1 MADGPNT
8 NSGSKVA
15 SALNSIPFG
24 NIIGGPL
31 AACVRAQAEAAQT
44 TIDFIRG
51 FTMTNSKLDPE
62 GVEPITVT
70 FTFIMNGE
78 KTRMTVPLMTIVP
91 IPYMHIDYVNLNFTA
106 DITACDDGKMEA
118 KYATEGYTRTE
129 DDEQS
134 VSVESKMGINVRAST
149 SSMPSGMAKMLEFF
163 TNNLIVHDTLT
174 PQQVE
179 DMKREA
185 ERKRLELKNKKERMV
200 GALVNALAEYK
211 KQGSER
217 EEQRKNEELKKQ
229 EELIKQEEERK
240 KKEEQERLEKLRK
253 EEEARKKE
261 EERLEKM
268 RKEAELQ
275 KKQEQERLE
284 KLHKEEEEK
293 KKQEQ
298 ERLEKL
304 RREEEARK
312 KKEEEEQKKRDWD
325 KFIEQR
331 KKANLASRVSKVHVD
346 PQKPFALPPTNSGKP
361 HPCCTYD
368 YTHSIRWNINRQL
381 RLSRWSRK
389 TDWLRLHLLRALR
402 TAYSIYP
409 NSINSTEG
417 KRILKRDLEA
427 FKKRYNG
434 WYTYGDPYNNTI
446 TYGYRKNGAIDTAYT
461 EFVNYIIEN
470 ERKRN
475 PYNPT
480 GEFIRKPHPED

>member
-51 FTMTNSKLDPE
+51 FTMTNSELDPE

-163 TNNLIVHDTLT
+163 TNNLIVHDTFT

-179 DMKREA
+179 DIKREA

-211 KQGSER
+211 KQETER
-217 EEQRKNEELKKQ
+217 KEQRRNEEL
-229 EELIKQEEERK
+229 
-240 KKEEQERLEKLRK
+240 ERLEKQRK
-253 EEEARKKE
+253 DEEFRKKE

-268 RKEAELQ
+268 RIEAELQ

-284 KLHKEEEEK
+284 KLQKEEEEK

-298 ERLEKL
+298 EKIEIQLIEK
-304 RREEEARK
+304 
-312 KKEEEEQKKRDWD
+312 EEQKKRA
-325 KFIEQR
+325 EQER
-331 KKANLASRVSKVHVD
+331 EWYKKIDPKKRVRFANRMSRMHINPYS
-346 PQKPFALPPTNSGKP
+346 PFALPSTKRGNP
-361 HPCCTYD
+361 HPECIFDSTQ
-368 YTHSIRWNINRQL
+368 SISWNIARQEQLL
-381 RLSRWSRK
+381 RYATK
-389 TDWLRLHLLRALR
+389 KDWMRMHLLLALR
-402 TAYSIYP
+402 TAKKIYP
-409 NSINSTEG
+409 YDIKSRQAKSILEYE
-417 KRILKRDLEA
+417 LKN
-427 FKKRYNG
+427 FQPRYAG
-434 WYTYGDPYNNTI
+434 WYGHGEPFNNNLPN
-446 TYGYRKNGAIDTAYT
+446 GYRKYGAIDTVFT
-461 EFVNYIIEN
+461 EFVGYVLEN

-475 PYNPT
+475 
-480 GEFIRKPHPED
+480 K

>member
-51 FTMTNSKLDPE
+51 FTMTNSELDPE

-91 IPYMHIDYVNLNFTA
+91 IPYMHIDYIDLNFTA
-106 DITACDDGKMEA
+106 DITACDDGKIEA

-179 DMKREA
+179 DMKRET
-185 ERKRLELKNKKERMV
+185 ERKRLEHIKKKERMV

-211 KQGSER
+211 KQESER
-217 EEQRKNEELKKQ
+217 EEQRRNEELKKQ
-229 EELIKQEEERK
+229 EELRKQEEERK
-240 KKEEQERLEKLRK
+240 KKE
-253 EEEARKKE
+253 
-261 EERLEKM
+261 
-268 RKEAELQ
+268 
-275 KKQEQERLE
+275 
-284 KLHKEEEEK
+284 
-293 KKQEQ
+293 EQ

-331 KKANLASRVSKVHVD
+331 KKTNLASRISKVHVD
-346 PQKPFALPPTNSGKP
+346 PQKPFALPPTNSGKA
-361 HPCCTYD
+361 HPCCTFD
-368 YTHSIRWNINRQL
+368 PTQSIKWNIDRQEKL
-381 RLSRWSRK
+381 RK
-389 TDWLRLHLLRALR
+389 ACKKKDWLRNHLIRALY
-402 TAYSIYP
+402 TAYYIYP
-409 NSINSTEG
+409 YDINSKEG
-417 KRILKRDLEA
+417 KRILKRELEA
-427 FKKRYNG
+427 FEKRPNG
-434 WYTYGDPYNNTI
+434 WYTYGEPYNNTI
-446 TYGYRKNGAIDTAYT
+446 TNGYRRNGAIDTAYT
-461 EFVNYIIEN
+461 EFVSYILEN
-470 ERKRN
+470 ERKL
-475 PYNPT
+475 
-480 GEFIRKPHPED
+480 RK

>member
-51 FTMTNSKLDPE
+51 FTMTNSELDPE

-211 KQGSER
+211 KQKSER

-229 EELIKQEEERK
+229 EELRKQEEERK

-253 EEEARKKE
+253 
-261 EERLEKM
+261 
-268 RKEAELQ
+268 
-275 KKQEQERLE
+275 
-284 KLHKEEEEK
+284 
-293 KKQEQ
+293 
-298 ERLEKL
+298 
-304 RREEEARK
+304 EEEARK

-331 KKANLASRVSKVHVD
+331 KKANLASRISKVHVD
-346 PQKPFALPPTNSGKP
+346 PQKPFALPPTNSGKA
-361 HPCCTYD
+361 HPCCTFD
-368 YTHSIRWNINRQL
+368 PTQSIKWNIDRQEKL
-381 RLSRWSRK
+381 RK
-389 TDWLRLHLLRALR
+389 ACKKKDWLRNHLIRALY
-402 TAYSIYP
+402 TAYYIYP
-409 NSINSTEG
+409 YDINSKEG
-417 KRILKRDLEA
+417 KRILKRELEA
-427 FKKRYNG
+427 FEKRPNG
-434 WYTYGDPYNNTI
+434 WYTYGEPYNNTI
-446 TYGYRKNGAIDTAYT
+446 TNGYRRNGAIDTAYT
-461 EFVNYIIEN
+461 EFVSYVLEN

-475 PYNPT
+475 
-480 GEFIRKPHPED
+480 K

>member
-51 FTMTNSKLDPE
+51 FTMTNSELDPE

-91 IPYMHIDYVNLNFTA
+91 IPYMHIDYIDLNFTA
-106 DITACDDGKMEA
+106 DITACDDGKIEA

-179 DMKREA
+179 DMKRET
-185 ERKRLELKNKKERMV
+185 ERKRLEHIKKKERMV

-211 KQGSER
+211 KQESER
-217 EEQRKNEELKKQ
+217 EEQKRNEELKKQ
-229 EELIKQEEERK
+229 EELRKQEEERK
-240 KKEEQERLEKLRK
+240 KKE
-253 EEEARKKE
+253 
-261 EERLEKM
+261 
-268 RKEAELQ
+268 
-275 KKQEQERLE
+275 
-284 KLHKEEEEK
+284 
-293 KKQEQ
+293 EQ

-331 KKANLASRVSKVHVD
+331 KKANLASRISKVHVD
-346 PQKPFALPPTNSGKP
+346 PQKPFALPPTNSGKA
-361 HPCCTYD
+361 HPCCTFD
-368 YTHSIRWNINRQL
+368 PTQSIKWNIDRQEKL
-381 RLSRWSRK
+381 RK
-389 TDWLRLHLLRALR
+389 ACKKKDWLRNHLIRALY
-402 TAYSIYP
+402 TAYYIYP
-409 NSINSTEG
+409 YDINSKEG
-417 KRILKRDLEA
+417 KRILKRELEA
-427 FKKRYNG
+427 FEKRPNG
-434 WYTYGDPYNNTI
+434 WYTYGEPYNNTI
-446 TYGYRKNGAIDTAYT
+446 TNGYRRNGAIDTAYT
-461 EFVNYIIEN
+461 EFVSYILEN

-475 PYNPT
+475 
-480 GEFIRKPHPED
+480 K

>member
-51 FTMTNSKLDPE
+51 FTMTNSELDPE

-91 IPYMHIDYVNLNFTA
+91 IPYMHIDYIDLNFTA
-106 DITACDDGKMEA
+106 DITACDDGKIEA

-179 DMKREA
+179 DMKRET
-185 ERKRLELKNKKERMV
+185 ERKRLERIKKKERMV

-211 KQGSER
+211 KQESER
-217 EEQRKNEELKKQ
+217 EEQRRNEELKKQ
-229 EELIKQEEERK
+229 EELRKQEVERK

-253 EEEARKKE
+253 
-261 EERLEKM
+261 
-268 RKEAELQ
+268 
-275 KKQEQERLE
+275 
-284 KLHKEEEEK
+284 
-293 KKQEQ
+293 
-298 ERLEKL
+298 
-304 RREEEARK
+304 EEEARK

-331 KKANLASRVSKVHVD
+331 KKANLASRISKVHVD
-346 PQKPFALPPTNSGKP
+346 PQKPFALPPTNSGKA
-361 HPCCTYD
+361 HPCCTFD
-368 YTHSIRWNINRQL
+368 PTQSIKWNIDRQEKL
-381 RLSRWSRK
+381 RKASK
-389 TDWLRLHLLRALR
+389 KKDWLRNHLIRALY
-402 TAYSIYP
+402 TAYYIYP
-409 NSINSTEG
+409 YDINSKEG
-417 KRILKRDLEA
+417 KRILKRELEA
-427 FKKRYNG
+427 FEKRPNG
-434 WYTYGDPYNNTI
+434 WYTYGEPYNNTI
-446 TYGYRKNGAIDTAYT
+446 TNGYRRNGAIDTAYT
-461 EFVNYIIEN
+461 EFVSYILEN

-475 PYNPT
+475 
-480 GEFIRKPHPED
+480 K

>member
-8 NSGSKVA
+8 NSGGKVA

-51 FTMTNSKLDPE
+51 FTMTNSELDPE

-185 ERKRLELKNKKERMV
+185 ERKHLELKNKKERMV

-211 KQGSER
+211 KQESER
-217 EEQRKNEELKKQ
+217 EEQRRNEELKKQ
-229 EELIKQEEERK
+229 EELRKQEEERK
-240 KKEEQERLEKLRK
+240 KKEEQERLEK
-253 EEEARKKE
+253 
-261 EERLEKM
+261 
-268 RKEAELQ
+268 Q
-275 KKQEQERLE
+275 C
-284 KLHKEEEEK
+284 
-293 KKQEQ
+293 
-298 ERLEKL
+298 
-304 RREEEARK
+304 REEEARK

-331 KKANLASRVSKVHVD
+331 KKANLASRISKVHVD
-346 PQKPFALPPTNSGKP
+346 PQKPFALPPTNSGKA
-361 HPCCTYD
+361 HPCCTFD
-368 YTHSIRWNINRQL
+368 PTQSIKWNIDRQEKL
-381 RLSRWSRK
+381 RK
-389 TDWLRLHLLRALR
+389 ACKKKDWLRNHLIRALY
-402 TAYSIYP
+402 TAYYIYP
-409 NSINSTEG
+409 YDINSKEG
-417 KRILKRDLEA
+417 KRILKRELEA
-427 FKKRYNG
+427 FEKRPNG
-434 WYTYGDPYNNTI
+434 WYTYGEPYNNTI
-446 TYGYRKNGAIDTAYT
+446 TNGYRRNGAIDTAYT
-461 EFVNYIIEN
+461 EFVSYVLEN
-470 ERKRN
+470 ERKRD
-475 PYNPT
+475 
-480 GEFIRKPHPED
+480 K

>member
-51 FTMTNSKLDPE
+51 FTMTNSELDPE

-91 IPYMHIDYVNLNFTA
+91 IPYMHIDYIDLNFTA
-106 DITACDDGKMEA
+106 DITACDDGKIEA

-179 DMKREA
+179 DMKRET
-185 ERKRLELKNKKERMV
+185 ERKRLEHIKKKERMV

-211 KQGSER
+211 KQESER
-217 EEQRKNEELKKQ
+217 EEQRRNEELKKQ
-229 EELIKQEEERK
+229 EELRKQEEERK
-240 KKEEQERLEKLRK
+240 KKEEQERLDKLRK
-253 EEEARKKE
+253 
-261 EERLEKM
+261 
-268 RKEAELQ
+268 
-275 KKQEQERLE
+275 
-284 KLHKEEEEK
+284 
-293 KKQEQ
+293 
-298 ERLEKL
+298 
-304 RREEEARK
+304 EEEARK

-331 KKANLASRVSKVHVD
+331 KKANLASRISKVHVD
-346 PQKPFALPPTNSGKP
+346 PQKPFALPPTNSGKA
-361 HPCCTYD
+361 HPCCTFD
-368 YTHSIRWNINRQL
+368 PTQSIKWNIDRQEKL
-381 RLSRWSRK
+381 RK
-389 TDWLRLHLLRALR
+389 ACKKKDWLRNHLIRALY
-402 TAYSIYP
+402 TAYYIYP
-409 NSINSTEG
+409 YDINSKEG
-417 KRILKRDLEA
+417 KRILKRELEA
-427 FKKRYNG
+427 FEKRPNG
-434 WYTYGDPYNNTI
+434 WYTYGEPYNNTI
-446 TYGYRKNGAIDTAYT
+446 TNGYRRNGAIDTAYT
-461 EFVNYIIEN
+461 EFVSYILEN

-475 PYNPT
+475 
-480 GEFIRKPHPED
+480 K

>member
-31 AACVRAQAEAAQT
+31 AACVRAQAEAAHT

-51 FTMTNSKLDPE
+51 FTMTNSELDPE
-62 GVEPITVT
+62 GIEPITVT

-91 IPYMHIDYVNLNFTA
+91 IPYMHIDYIDLNFTA

-179 DMKREA
+179 DLKREA

-200 GALVNALAEYK
+200 GALVHALAEYK
-211 KQGSER
+211 KQESER

-229 EELIKQEEERK
+229 EELRKQEEERK

-268 RKEAELQ
+268 REEAELQ
-275 KKQEQERLE
+275 KKQEQEKLE
-284 KLHKEEEEK
+284 KLH
-293 KKQEQ
+293 
-298 ERLEKL
+298 
-304 RREEEARK
+304 REEEARK

-331 KKANLASRVSKVHVD
+331 KKANLASRISKVHVD
-346 PQKPFALPPTNSGKP
+346 PQKPFALPPTNSGKA
-361 HPCCTYD
+361 HPCCTFD
-368 YTHSIRWNINRQL
+368 PTQSIKWNIDRQEKL
-381 RLSRWSRK
+381 RK
-389 TDWLRLHLLRALR
+389 ACKKKDWLRNHLIRALY
-402 TAYSIYP
+402 TAYYIYP
-409 NSINSTEG
+409 YDINSKEG
-417 KRILKRDLEA
+417 KRILKRELEA
-427 FKKRYNG
+427 FEKRPNG
-434 WYTYGDPYNNTI
+434 WYTYGEPYNNTI
-446 TYGYRKNGAIDTAYT
+446 TNGYRRNGAIDTAYT
-461 EFVNYIIEN
+461 EFVSYVLEN

-475 PYNPT
+475 
-480 GEFIRKPHPED
+480 K

>member
-51 FTMTNSKLDPE
+51 FTMTNSELDPE

-91 IPYMHIDYVNLNFTA
+91 IPYMHIDYIDLNFTA
-106 DITACDDGKMEA
+106 DITACDDGKIEA

-179 DMKREA
+179 DMKRET
-185 ERKRLELKNKKERMV
+185 ERKRLEHIKKKERMV

-211 KQGSER
+211 KQESER

-229 EELIKQEEERK
+229 EELRKQEEERK

-253 EEEARKKE
+253 
-261 EERLEKM
+261 
-268 RKEAELQ
+268 
-275 KKQEQERLE
+275 
-284 KLHKEEEEK
+284 
-293 KKQEQ
+293 
-298 ERLEKL
+298 
-304 RREEEARK
+304 EEEARK

-331 KKANLASRVSKVHVD
+331 KKANLASRISKVHVD
-346 PQKPFALPPTNSGKP
+346 PQKPFALPPTNSGKA
-361 HPCCTYD
+361 HPCCTFD
-368 YTHSIRWNINRQL
+368 PTQSIKWNIDRQEKL
-381 RLSRWSRK
+381 RKASK
-389 TDWLRLHLLRALR
+389 KKDWLRNHLIRALY
-402 TAYSIYP
+402 TAYYIYP
-409 NSINSTEG
+409 YDINSKEG
-417 KRILKRDLEA
+417 KRILKRELEA
-427 FKKRYNG
+427 FEKRPNG
-434 WYTYGDPYNNTI
+434 WYTYGEPYNNTI
-446 TYGYRKNGAIDTAYT
+446 TNGYRRNGAIDTAYT
-461 EFVNYIIEN
+461 EFVSYILEN

-475 PYNPT
+475 
-480 GEFIRKPHPED
+480 K

>member
-51 FTMTNSKLDPE
+51 FTMTNSELDPE

-91 IPYMHIDYVNLNFTA
+91 IPYMHIDYIDLNFTA
-106 DITACDDGKMEA
+106 DITACDDGKIEA

-179 DMKREA
+179 DMKRET
-185 ERKRLELKNKKERMV
+185 ERKRLEHIKKKERMV

-211 KQGSER
+211 KQESER
-217 EEQRKNEELKKQ
+217 EEQRRNEELKKQ
-229 EELIKQEEERK
+229 EELRKQEEERK
-240 KKEEQERLEKLRK
+240 KKE
-253 EEEARKKE
+253 
-261 EERLEKM
+261 
-268 RKEAELQ
+268 
-275 KKQEQERLE
+275 
-284 KLHKEEEEK
+284 
-293 KKQEQ
+293 EQ

-331 KKANLASRVSKVHVD
+331 KKTNLASRISKVHVD
-346 PQKPFALPPTNSGKP
+346 PQKPFALPPTNSGKA
-361 HPCCTYD
+361 HPCCTFD
-368 YTHSIRWNINRQL
+368 PTQSIKWNIDRQEKL
-381 RLSRWSRK
+381 RK
-389 TDWLRLHLLRALR
+389 ACKKKDWLRNHLIRALY
-402 TAYSIYP
+402 TAYYIYP
-409 NSINSTEG
+409 YDINSKEG
-417 KRILKRDLEA
+417 KRILKRELEA
-427 FKKRYNG
+427 FEKRPNG
-434 WYTYGDPYNNTI
+434 WYTYGEPYNNTI
-446 TYGYRKNGAIDTAYT
+446 TNGYRRNGAIDTAYT
-461 EFVNYIIEN
+461 EFVSYILEN
-470 ERKRN
+470 ERKRD
-475 PYNPT
+475 
-480 GEFIRKPHPED
+480 K

>member
-51 FTMTNSKLDPE
+51 FTMTNSELDPE

-78 KTRMTVPLMTIVP
+78 KARMTVPLMTIVP

-134 VSVESKMGINVRAST
+134 VSVESKMGINVRASA

-163 TNNLIVHDTLT
+163 TNNLIVHDTFT

-179 DMKREA
+179 DIKREA

-211 KQGSER
+211 KQESER
-217 EEQRKNEELKKQ
+217 EEQIRNEEQKKQ
-229 EELIKQEEERK
+229 EELRKQEEE
-240 KKEEQERLEKLRK
+240 
-253 EEEARKKE
+253 
-261 EERLEKM
+261 
-268 RKEAELQ
+268 
-275 KKQEQERLE
+275 
-284 KLHKEEEEK
+284 
-293 KKQEQ
+293 
-298 ERLEKL
+298 
-304 RREEEARK
+304 RK

-331 KKANLASRVSKVHVD
+331 KKANLASRISSVHVD

-381 RLSRWSRK
+381 KLSRWSRK
-389 TDWLRLHLLRALR
+389 KDWLRLHLLRALR

-409 NSINSTEG
+409 NSINSTAG

-446 TYGYRKNGAIDTAYT
+446 TYGYRKNGAIDTTYT

>member
-51 FTMTNSKLDPE
+51 FTMTNSELDPE

-91 IPYMHIDYVNLNFTA
+91 IPYMHIDYIDLNFTA
-106 DITACDDGKMEA
+106 DITACDDGKIEA

-179 DMKREA
+179 DMKRET
-185 ERKRLELKNKKERMV
+185 ERKRLEHIKKKECMV

-211 KQGSER
+211 KQESER
-217 EEQRKNEELKKQ
+217 EEQRRNEELKKQ
-229 EELIKQEEERK
+229 EELRKQEEERK

-253 EEEARKKE
+253 
-261 EERLEKM
+261 
-268 RKEAELQ
+268 
-275 KKQEQERLE
+275 
-284 KLHKEEEEK
+284 
-293 KKQEQ
+293 
-298 ERLEKL
+298 
-304 RREEEARK
+304 EEEARK

-331 KKANLASRVSKVHVD
+331 KKANLASRISKVHVD
-346 PQKPFALPPTNSGKP
+346 PQKPFALPPTNSGKA
-361 HPCCTYD
+361 HPCCTFD
-368 YTHSIRWNINRQL
+368 PTQSIKWNIDRQERL
-381 RLSRWSRK
+381 RK
-389 TDWLRLHLLRALR
+389 ACKKKDWLRNHLIRALY
-402 TAYSIYP
+402 TAYYIYP
-409 NSINSTEG
+409 YDINSKEG
-417 KRILKRDLEA
+417 KRILKRELEA
-427 FKKRYNG
+427 FEKRPNG
-434 WYTYGDPYNNTI
+434 WYTYGEPYNNTI
-446 TYGYRKNGAIDTAYT
+446 TNGYRRNGAIDTAYT
-461 EFVNYIIEN
+461 EFVSYILEN

-475 PYNPT
+475 
-480 GEFIRKPHPED
+480 K

>member
-51 FTMTNSKLDPE
+51 FTMTNSELDPE

-185 ERKRLELKNKKERMV
+185 ERKRLEHIKNKERMV

-211 KQGSER
+211 KQESER
-217 EEQRKNEELKKQ
+217 EEQRRNEELKKQ
-229 EELIKQEEERK
+229 EELRKQEEERK
-240 KKEEQERLEKLRK
+240 KKE
-253 EEEARKKE
+253 
-261 EERLEKM
+261 
-268 RKEAELQ
+268 
-275 KKQEQERLE
+275 
-284 KLHKEEEEK
+284 
-293 KKQEQ
+293 EQ

-312 KKEEEEQKKRDWD
+312 KKEEEHQKMRDWD

-331 KKANLASRVSKVHVD
+331 KMANLASRISKVHVD

-361 HPCCTYD
+361 HPCCTFD
-368 YTHSIRWNINRQL
+368 PTQSIKWNIDRQERL
-381 RLSRWSRK
+381 RK
-389 TDWLRLHLLRALR
+389 ACKKKDWLRNHLIRALY
-402 TAYSIYP
+402 TAYYIYP
-409 NSINSTEG
+409 YDINSKEG
-417 KRILKRDLEA
+417 KRILKRELEA
-427 FKKRYNG
+427 FEKRPNG
-434 WYTYGDPYNNTI
+434 WYTYGEPYNNTI
-446 TYGYRKNGAIDTAYT
+446 TNGYRRNGAIDTAYT
-461 EFVNYIIEN
+461 EFVSYILEN

-475 PYNPT
+475 
-480 GEFIRKPHPED
+480 K

>member
-51 FTMTNSKLDPE
+51 FTMTNSELDPE

-211 KQGSER
+211 KQESER

-229 EELIKQEEERK
+229 EELRKQEEERK
-240 KKEEQERLEKLRK
+240 KKE
-253 EEEARKKE
+253 
-261 EERLEKM
+261 
-268 RKEAELQ
+268 
-275 KKQEQERLE
+275 
-284 KLHKEEEEK
+284 
-293 KKQEQ
+293 EQ

-331 KKANLASRVSKVHVD
+331 KKANLASRISKVHVD
-346 PQKPFALPPTNSGKP
+346 PQKPFALPPTNSGKA

>member
-31 AACVRAQAEAAQT
+31 AACVRAQAEAAHT

-51 FTMTNSKLDPE
+51 FTMTNSELDPE
-62 GVEPITVT
+62 GIEPITVT

-91 IPYMHIDYVNLNFTA
+91 IPYMHIDYIDLNFTA

-129 DDEQS
+129 NDEQS
-134 VSVESKMGINVRAST
+134 VSVESKMGINVRASA

-163 TNNLIVHDTLT
+163 TNNLIVHDTFT

-179 DMKREA
+179 DIKREA

-211 KQGSER
+211 KQETER
-217 EEQRKNEELKKQ
+217 KEQRRNEEL
-229 EELIKQEEERK
+229 
-240 KKEEQERLEKLRK
+240 ERLEKQRK
-253 EEEARKKE
+253 DEEFRKKE

-268 RKEAELQ
+268 RIEAELQ

-284 KLHKEEEEK
+284 KLQKEEEEK

-298 ERLEKL
+298 EKIEIQLIEK
-304 RREEEARK
+304 
-312 KKEEEEQKKRDWD
+312 EEQKKRA
-325 KFIEQR
+325 EQER
-331 KKANLASRVSKVHVD
+331 EWYKKIDPKKRVRFANRMSRMHIN
-346 PQKPFALPPTNSGKP
+346 PYRPFALPSTKRGNP
-361 HPCCTYD
+361 HPECTFD
-368 YTHSIRWNINRQL
+368 STQSISWNIARQEQLL
-381 RLSRWSRK
+381 RYATK
-389 TDWLRLHLLRALR
+389 KDWMRMHLLLALR
-402 TAYSIYP
+402 TAKKIYP
-409 NSINSTEG
+409 YNIKSRQAKSILEYE
-417 KRILKRDLEA
+417 LKN
-427 FKKRYNG
+427 FQPRYAG
-434 WYTYGDPYNNTI
+434 WYGHGEPFNNNLPN
-446 TYGYRKNGAIDTAYT
+446 GYRKYGAIDTVFT
-461 EFVNYIIEN
+461 EFVGYVLEN

-475 PYNPT
+475 
-480 GEFIRKPHPED
+480 K

>member
-51 FTMTNSKLDPE
+51 FTMTNSELDPE

-91 IPYMHIDYVNLNFTA
+91 IPYMHIDYIDLNFTA
-106 DITACDDGKMEA
+106 DITACDDGKIEA
-118 KYATEGYTRTE
+118 KFATEGYTRTE

-179 DMKREA
+179 DMKRET
-185 ERKRLELKNKKERMV
+185 ERKRLEHIKKKERMV

-211 KQGSER
+211 KQESER
-217 EEQRKNEELKKQ
+217 EEQRRNEELKKQ
-229 EELIKQEEERK
+229 EELRKQEEERK

-253 EEEARKKE
+253 
-261 EERLEKM
+261 
-268 RKEAELQ
+268 
-275 KKQEQERLE
+275 
-284 KLHKEEEEK
+284 
-293 KKQEQ
+293 
-298 ERLEKL
+298 
-304 RREEEARK
+304 EEEARK

-331 KKANLASRVSKVHVD
+331 KKANLASRISKVHVD
-346 PQKPFALPPTNSGKP
+346 PQKPFALPPTNSGKA
-361 HPCCTYD
+361 HPCCTFD
-368 YTHSIRWNINRQL
+368 PTQSIKWNIDRQERL
-381 RLSRWSRK
+381 RK
-389 TDWLRLHLLRALR
+389 ACKKKDWLRNHLIRALY
-402 TAYSIYP
+402 TAYYIYP
-409 NSINSTEG
+409 YDINSKEG
-417 KRILKRDLEA
+417 KRILKRELEA
-427 FKKRYNG
+427 FEKRPNG
-434 WYTYGDPYNNTI
+434 WYTYGEPYNNTI
-446 TYGYRKNGAIDTAYT
+446 TNGYRRNGAIDTAYT
-461 EFVNYIIEN
+461 EFVSYILEN

-475 PYNPT
+475 
-480 GEFIRKPHPED
+480 K

>member
-51 FTMTNSKLDPE
+51 FTMTNSELDPE

-91 IPYMHIDYVNLNFTA
+91 IPYMHIDYIDLNFTA
-106 DITACDDGKMEA
+106 DITACDDGKIEA

-179 DMKREA
+179 DMKRET
-185 ERKRLELKNKKERMV
+185 ERKRLEHIKKKERMV

-211 KQGSER
+211 KQESER
-217 EEQRKNEELKKQ
+217 EEQKRNEELKKQ
-229 EELIKQEEERK
+229 EELRKQEEERK
-240 KKEEQERLEKLRK
+240 KKEEQERLEKQRK
-253 EEEARKKE
+253 
-261 EERLEKM
+261 
-268 RKEAELQ
+268 
-275 KKQEQERLE
+275 
-284 KLHKEEEEK
+284 
-293 KKQEQ
+293 
-298 ERLEKL
+298 
-304 RREEEARK
+304 EEEARK

-331 KKANLASRVSKVHVD
+331 KKANLASRISKVHVD
-346 PQKPFALPPTNSGKP
+346 PQKPFALPPTNSGKA
-361 HPCCTYD
+361 HPCCTFD
-368 YTHSIRWNINRQL
+368 PTQSIKWNIDRQEKL
-381 RLSRWSRK
+381 RK
-389 TDWLRLHLLRALR
+389 ACKKKDWLRNHLIRALY
-402 TAYSIYP
+402 TAYYIYP
-409 NSINSTEG
+409 YDINSKEG
-417 KRILKRDLEA
+417 KRILKRELEA
-427 FKKRYNG
+427 FEKRPNG
-434 WYTYGDPYNNTI
+434 WYTYGEPYNNTI
-446 TYGYRKNGAIDTAYT
+446 TNGYRRNGAIDTAYT
-461 EFVNYIIEN
+461 EFVSYILEN
-470 ERKRN
+470 ERKL
-475 PYNPT
+475 
-480 GEFIRKPHPED
+480 RK

>member
-51 FTMTNSKLDPE
+51 FTMTNSELDPE

-134 VSVESKMGINVRAST
+134 VSVESKMGINVRASA

-163 TNNLIVHDTLT
+163 TNNLIVHDTFT

-179 DMKREA
+179 DIKREA

-211 KQGSER
+211 KQETER
-217 EEQRKNEELKKQ
+217 EEQRRNEEL
-229 EELIKQEEERK
+229 
-240 KKEEQERLEKLRK
+240 ERLEKQRK
-253 EEEARKKE
+253 DEEFRKKE

-268 RKEAELQ
+268 RIEAELQ

-298 ERLEKL
+298 ERLEIQLIEK
-304 RREEEARK
+304 
-312 KKEEEEQKKRDWD
+312 EEQKKRA
-325 KFIEQR
+325 EQER
-331 KKANLASRVSKVHVD
+331 EWYKKIDPKKRVRFANRMSRMHIN
-346 PQKPFALPPTNSGKP
+346 PYRPFALPSTKRGNP
-361 HPCCTYD
+361 HPECTFD
-368 YTHSIRWNINRQL
+368 STQSISWNIVRQEQLL
-381 RLSRWSRK
+381 RYATK
-389 TDWLRLHLLRALR
+389 KDWMRMHLLLALR
-402 TAYSIYP
+402 TAKKIYP
-409 NSINSTEG
+409 YDIKSRQAKSILEYE
-417 KRILKRDLEA
+417 LKN
-427 FKKRYNG
+427 FQPRYAG
-434 WYTYGDPYNNTI
+434 WYGHGEPFNNNLPN
-446 TYGYRKNGAIDTAYT
+446 GYRKYGAIDTVFT
-461 EFVNYIIEN
+461 EFVGYVLEN

-475 PYNPT
+475 
-480 GEFIRKPHPED
+480 K

>member
-51 FTMTNSKLDPE
+51 FTMTNSGLDPE

-211 KQGSER
+211 KQESER
-217 EEQRKNEELKKQ
+217 EEQIKNEELKKQ
-229 EELIKQEEERK
+229 EELRKQEEKRK
-240 KKEEQERLEKLRK
+240 KKEELERLEKQRK
-253 EEEARKKE
+253 
-261 EERLEKM
+261 
-268 RKEAELQ
+268 
-275 KKQEQERLE
+275 
-284 KLHKEEEEK
+284 
-293 KKQEQ
+293 
-298 ERLEKL
+298 
-304 RREEEARK
+304 EEEARK

-331 KKANLASRVSKVHVD
+331 KKANLASRISKVHVD
-346 PQKPFALPPTNSGKP
+346 PQKPFALPPTNSGKA
-361 HPCCTYD
+361 HPCCTFD
-368 YTHSIRWNINRQL
+368 PTQSIKWNIDRQEKL
-381 RLSRWSRK
+381 RK
-389 TDWLRLHLLRALR
+389 ACKKKDWLRNHLIRALY
-402 TAYSIYP
+402 TAYYIYP
-409 NSINSTEG
+409 YDINSKEG
-417 KRILKRDLEA
+417 KRILKRELEA
-427 FKKRYNG
+427 FEKRPNG
-434 WYTYGDPYNNTI
+434 WYTYGEPYNNTI
-446 TYGYRKNGAIDTAYT
+446 TNGYRRNGAIDTAYT
-461 EFVNYIIEN
+461 EFVSYVLEN

-475 PYNPT
+475 
-480 GEFIRKPHPED
+480 K

>member
-51 FTMTNSKLDPE
+51 FTMTNSELDPE

-78 KTRMTVPLMTIVP
+78 KIRMTVPLMTIVP
-91 IPYMHIDYVNLNFTA
+91 IPYMHIDYIDLNFTA
-106 DITACDDGKMEA
+106 DITACDDGKIEA

-179 DMKREA
+179 DMKRET
-185 ERKRLELKNKKERMV
+185 ERKRLEHIKKKERMV

-211 KQGSER
+211 KQESER
-217 EEQRKNEELKKQ
+217 EEQRRNEELKKQ
-229 EELIKQEEERK
+229 EELRKQEEERK
-240 KKEEQERLEKLRK
+240 KKE
-253 EEEARKKE
+253 
-261 EERLEKM
+261 
-268 RKEAELQ
+268 
-275 KKQEQERLE
+275 
-284 KLHKEEEEK
+284 
-293 KKQEQ
+293 EQ

-331 KKANLASRVSKVHVD
+331 KKANLASRISKVHVD
-346 PQKPFALPPTNSGKP
+346 PQKPFALPPTNSGKA
-361 HPCCTYD
+361 HPCCTFD
-368 YTHSIRWNINRQL
+368 PTQSIKWNIDRQERL
-381 RLSRWSRK
+381 RK
-389 TDWLRLHLLRALR
+389 ACKKKDWLRNHLIRALY
-402 TAYSIYP
+402 TAYYIYP
-409 NSINSTEG
+409 YDINSKEG
-417 KRILKRDLEA
+417 KRILKRELEA
-427 FKKRYNG
+427 FEKRPNG
-434 WYTYGDPYNNTI
+434 WYTYGEPYNNTI
-446 TYGYRKNGAIDTAYT
+446 TNGYRRNGAIDTAYT
-461 EFVNYIIEN
+461 EFVSYILEN
-470 ERKRN
+470 ERKRD
-475 PYNPT
+475 
-480 GEFIRKPHPED
+480 K

>member
-51 FTMTNSKLDPE
+51 FTMTNSELDPE

-91 IPYMHIDYVNLNFTA
+91 IPYMHIDYIDLNFTA

-200 GALVNALAEYK
+200 GALVHALAEYK
-211 KQGSER
+211 KQESER
-217 EEQRKNEELKKQ
+217 EEQRKNEEQKKQ
-229 EELIKQEEERK
+229 EELRKQEEERK
-240 KKEEQERLEKLRK
+240 KKEEQERLEK
-253 EEEARKKE
+253 
-261 EERLEKM
+261 
-268 RKEAELQ
+268 Q
-275 KKQEQERLE
+275 
-284 KLHKEEEEK
+284 
-293 KKQEQ
+293 
-298 ERLEKL
+298 

-331 KKANLASRVSKVHVD
+331 KKANLASRISKVHVD
-346 PQKPFALPPTNSGKP
+346 PQKPFALPPTNSGKA
-361 HPCCTYD
+361 HPCCTFD
-368 YTHSIRWNINRQL
+368 PTQSIKWNIDRQEKL
-381 RLSRWSRK
+381 RK
-389 TDWLRLHLLRALR
+389 ACNKKDWLRNHLIRALY
-402 TAYSIYP
+402 TAYYIYP
-409 NSINSTEG
+409 YDINSKEG
-417 KRILKRDLEA
+417 KRILKRELEA
-427 FKKRYNG
+427 FEKRPNG
-434 WYTYGDPYNNTI
+434 WYTYGEPYNNTI
-446 TYGYRKNGAIDTAYT
+446 TNGYRRNGAIDTAYT
-461 EFVNYIIEN
+461 EFVSYVLEN
-470 ERKRN
+470 ERKRD
-475 PYNPT
+475 
-480 GEFIRKPHPED
+480 K

>member
-51 FTMTNSKLDPE
+51 FTMTNSELDPE

-91 IPYMHIDYVNLNFTA
+91 IPYMHIDYIDLNFTA
-106 DITACDDGKMEA
+106 DITACDDGKIEA

-179 DMKREA
+179 DMKRET
-185 ERKRLELKNKKERMV
+185 ERKRLEHIKKKERMV
-200 GALVNALAEYK
+200 GALVNALAKYK
-211 KQGSER
+211 KQESER
-217 EEQRKNEELKKQ
+217 EEQRRNEELKKQ
-229 EELIKQEEERK
+229 EELRKQEEERK

-253 EEEARKKE
+253 
-261 EERLEKM
+261 
-268 RKEAELQ
+268 
-275 KKQEQERLE
+275 
-284 KLHKEEEEK
+284 
-293 KKQEQ
+293 
-298 ERLEKL
+298 
-304 RREEEARK
+304 EEEARK

-331 KKANLASRVSKVHVD
+331 KKANLASRISKVHVD
-346 PQKPFALPPTNSGKP
+346 PQKPFALPPTNSGKA
-361 HPCCTYD
+361 HPCCTFD
-368 YTHSIRWNINRQL
+368 PTQSIKWNIDRQERL
-381 RLSRWSRK
+381 RK
-389 TDWLRLHLLRALR
+389 ACKKKDWLRNHLIRALY
-402 TAYSIYP
+402 TAYYIYP
-409 NSINSTEG
+409 YDINSKEG
-417 KRILKRDLEA
+417 KRILKRELEA
-427 FKKRYNG
+427 FEKRPNG
-434 WYTYGDPYNNTI
+434 WYTYGEPYNNTI
-446 TYGYRKNGAIDTAYT
+446 TNGYRRNGAIDTAYT
-461 EFVNYIIEN
+461 EFVSYILEN
-470 ERKRN
+470 ERKL
-475 PYNPT
+475 
-480 GEFIRKPHPED
+480 RK

>member
-51 FTMTNSKLDPE
+51 FTMTNSELDPE

-91 IPYMHIDYVNLNFTA
+91 ISYMHIDYVNLNFTA

-211 KQGSER
+211 KQKSER

-229 EELIKQEEERK
+229 EELRKQEEERK
-240 KKEEQERLEKLRK
+240 KKEEQERLEKLRR

-268 RKEAELQ
+268 RIEAELQ
-275 KKQEQERLE
+275 KKQEQEKLE
-284 KLHKEEEEK
+284 KLSRVEEERRK
-293 KKQEQ
+293 RAEQ
-298 ERLEKL
+298 EREWYQKIDP
-304 RREEEARK
+304 
-312 KKEEEEQKKRDWD
+312 KKRVR
-325 KFIEQR
+325 F
-331 KKANLASRVSKVHVD
+331 ANRMSRMHINPYS
-346 PQKPFALPPTNSGKP
+346 PFALPSTKRGNP
-361 HPCCTYD
+361 HPECTFD
-368 YTHSIRWNINRQL
+368 STQSISWNIVRQEQLL
-381 RLSRWSRK
+381 RYATK
-389 TDWLRLHLLRALR
+389 KDWMRMHLLLALR
-402 TAYSIYP
+402 TAKKIYP
-409 NSINSTEG
+409 YDIKSRQAKSILEYE
-417 KRILKRDLEA
+417 LKN
-427 FKKRYNG
+427 FQPRYAG
-434 WYTYGDPYNNTI
+434 WYGHGEPFNNNLPN
-446 TYGYRKNGAIDTAYT
+446 GYRKYGAIDTVFT
-461 EFVNYIIEN
+461 EFVGYVLEN

-475 PYNPT
+475 
-480 GEFIRKPHPED
+480 K

>member
-51 FTMTNSKLDPE
+51 FTMTNSELDPE

-91 IPYMHIDYVNLNFTA
+91 IPYMHIDYIDLNFTA
-106 DITACDDGKMEA
+106 DITACDDGKIEA

-179 DMKREA
+179 DMKRET

-200 GALVNALAEYK
+200 EALVNALAEYK
-211 KQGSER
+211 KQESER
-217 EEQRKNEELKKQ
+217 EEQRRNEELKKQ
-229 EELIKQEEERK
+229 EELRKQEEERK
-240 KKEEQERLEKLRK
+240 KKE
-253 EEEARKKE
+253 
-261 EERLEKM
+261 
-268 RKEAELQ
+268 
-275 KKQEQERLE
+275 
-284 KLHKEEEEK
+284 
-293 KKQEQ
+293 EQ

-331 KKANLASRVSKVHVD
+331 KKANLASRISKVHVD
-346 PQKPFALPPTNSGKP
+346 PQKPFALPPTNSGKA
-361 HPCCTYD
+361 HPCCTFD
-368 YTHSIRWNINRQL
+368 PTQSIKWNIDRQEKL
-381 RLSRWSRK
+381 RK
-389 TDWLRLHLLRALR
+389 ACKKKDWLRNHLIRALY
-402 TAYSIYP
+402 TAYYIYP
-409 NSINSTEG
+409 YDINSKEG
-417 KRILKRDLEA
+417 KRILKRELEA
-427 FKKRYNG
+427 FEKRPNG
-434 WYTYGDPYNNTI
+434 WYTYGEPYNNTI
-446 TYGYRKNGAIDTAYT
+446 TNGYRRNGAIDTAYT
-461 EFVNYIIEN
+461 EFVSYILEN

-475 PYNPT
+475 
-480 GEFIRKPHPED
+480 K

>member
-31 AACVRAQAEAAQT
+31 AACVRAQAEAAHT

-51 FTMTNSKLDPE
+51 FTMTNSELDPE

-134 VSVESKMGINVRAST
+134 VSVESKMGINMRASA

-163 TNNLIVHDTLT
+163 TNNLIVHDTFT

-179 DMKREA
+179 DIKREA

-211 KQGSER
+211 KQETER
-217 EEQRKNEELKKQ
+217 KEQRRNEEL
-229 EELIKQEEERK
+229 
-240 KKEEQERLEKLRK
+240 ERLEKQRK
-253 EEEARKKE
+253 DEEFRKKE

-268 RKEAELQ
+268 RIEAELQ

-284 KLHKEEEEK
+284 KLQKEEEEK

-304 RREEEARK
+304 QKEEEEK
-312 KKEEEEQKKRDWD
+312 KKQEQEKIEIQLIEKEEQKKRA
-325 KFIEQR
+325 EQER
-331 KKANLASRVSKVHVD
+331 EWYKKIDPKKRVRFANRMSRMHINPYS
-346 PQKPFALPPTNSGKP
+346 PFALPSTKRGNP
-361 HPCCTYD
+361 HPECTFD
-368 YTHSIRWNINRQL
+368 STQSISWNIVRQEQLL
-381 RLSRWSRK
+381 RYATK
-389 TDWLRLHLLRALR
+389 KDWMRMHLLLALR
-402 TAYSIYP
+402 TAKKIYP
-409 NSINSTEG
+409 YDIKSRQAKSILEYE
-417 KRILKRDLEA
+417 LKN
-427 FKKRYNG
+427 FQPRYAG
-434 WYTYGDPYNNTI
+434 WYGHGEPFNNNLPN
-446 TYGYRKNGAIDTAYT
+446 GYRKYGAIDTVFT
-461 EFVNYIIEN
+461 EFVGYVLEN

-475 PYNPT
+475 
-480 GEFIRKPHPED
+480 K

>member
-51 FTMTNSKLDPE
+51 FTMTNSELDPE

-185 ERKRLELKNKKERMV
+185 ERKRLEHIKNKERMV

-211 KQGSER
+211 KQESER
-217 EEQRKNEELKKQ
+217 EEQRRNEELKKQ
-229 EELIKQEEERK
+229 EELRKQEEERK
-240 KKEEQERLEKLRK
+240 KKEEQERLEK
-253 EEEARKKE
+253 
-261 EERLEKM
+261 
-268 RKEAELQ
+268 Q
-275 KKQEQERLE
+275 C
-284 KLHKEEEEK
+284 
-293 KKQEQ
+293 
-298 ERLEKL
+298 
-304 RREEEARK
+304 REEEARK

-331 KKANLASRVSKVHVD
+331 KKANLASRISKVHVD
-346 PQKPFALPPTNSGKP
+346 PQKPFALPPTNSGKA
-361 HPCCTYD
+361 HPCCTFD
-368 YTHSIRWNINRQL
+368 PTQSIKWNIDRQEKL
-381 RLSRWSRK
+381 RKASK
-389 TDWLRLHLLRALR
+389 KKDWLRNHLIRALY
-402 TAYSIYP
+402 TAYYIYP
-409 NSINSTEG
+409 YDINSKEG
-417 KRILKRDLEA
+417 KRILKRELEA
-427 FKKRYNG
+427 FEKRPNG
-434 WYTYGDPYNNTI
+434 WYTYGEPYNNTI
-446 TYGYRKNGAIDTAYT
+446 TNGYRRNGAIDTAYT
-461 EFVNYIIEN
+461 EFVSYILEN

-475 PYNPT
+475 
-480 GEFIRKPHPED
+480 K

>member
-51 FTMTNSKLDPE
+51 FTMTNSELDPE

-78 KTRMTVPLMTIVP
+78 KKRMTVPLMTIVP
-91 IPYMHIDYVNLNFTA
+91 IPYMHIDYIDLNFTA

-179 DMKREA
+179 DMKRET
-185 ERKRLELKNKKERMV
+185 ERKRLEHIKKKERMV

-211 KQGSER
+211 KQESER

-229 EELIKQEEERK
+229 EELRKQEEERK
-240 KKEEQERLEKLRK
+240 KKEELERLEKLRK
-253 EEEARKKE
+253 
-261 EERLEKM
+261 
-268 RKEAELQ
+268 
-275 KKQEQERLE
+275 
-284 KLHKEEEEK
+284 
-293 KKQEQ
+293 
-298 ERLEKL
+298 
-304 RREEEARK
+304 EEEARK

-331 KKANLASRVSKVHVD
+331 KKTNLASRISKVHVD
-346 PQKPFALPPTNSGKP
+346 PQKPFALPPTNSGKA
-361 HPCCTYD
+361 HPCCTFD
-368 YTHSIRWNINRQL
+368 PTQSIKWNIDRQEKL
-381 RLSRWSRK
+381 RK
-389 TDWLRLHLLRALR
+389 ACKKKDWLRNHLIRALY
-402 TAYSIYP
+402 TAYYIYP
-409 NSINSTEG
+409 YDINSKEG
-417 KRILKRDLEA
+417 KRILKRELEA
-427 FKKRYNG
+427 FEKRPNG
-434 WYTYGDPYNNTI
+434 WYTYGEPYNNTI
-446 TYGYRKNGAIDTAYT
+446 TNGYRRNGAIDTAYT
-461 EFVNYIIEN
+461 EFVSYVLEN

-475 PYNPT
+475 
-480 GEFIRKPHPED
+480 K

>member
-51 FTMTNSKLDPE
+51 FTMTNSELDPE
-62 GVEPITVT
+62 GIEPITVT

-211 KQGSER
+211 KQESER
-217 EEQRKNEELKKQ
+217 EEQRRNEEL
-229 EELIKQEEERK
+229 
-240 KKEEQERLEKLRK
+240 ERLEKQRK
-253 EEEARKKE
+253 DEEFRKKE

-268 RKEAELQ
+268 RIEAELQ

-284 KLHKEEEEK
+284 KLQKEEEEK

-298 ERLEKL
+298 EKIEIQLIEK
-304 RREEEARK
+304 
-312 KKEEEEQKKRDWD
+312 EEQKKRA
-325 KFIEQR
+325 EQER
-331 KKANLASRVSKVHVD
+331 EWYKKIDPKKRVRFANRMSRMHINPYS
-346 PQKPFALPPTNSGKP
+346 PFALPSTKRGNP
-361 HPCCTYD
+361 HPECTFD
-368 YTHSIRWNINRQL
+368 STQSISWNIVRQEQLL
-381 RLSRWSRK
+381 RYATK
-389 TDWLRLHLLRALR
+389 KDWMRMHLLLALR
-402 TAYSIYP
+402 TAKKIYP
-409 NSINSTEG
+409 YDIKSRQAKSILEYE
-417 KRILKRDLEA
+417 LKN
-427 FKKRYNG
+427 FQPRYAG
-434 WYTYGDPYNNTI
+434 WYGHGEPFNNNLPN
-446 TYGYRKNGAIDTAYT
+446 GYRKNGAIDTVFT
-461 EFVNYIIEN
+461 EFVGYVIEN
-470 ERKRN
+470 ERKL
-475 PYNPT
+475 
-480 GEFIRKPHPED
+480 RK

>member
-24 NIIGGPL
+24 NIIGSPL

-51 FTMTNSKLDPE
+51 FTMTNSELDPE

-106 DITACDDGKMEA
+106 DITACDNGKMEA

-149 SSMPSGMAKMLEFF
+149 SSMPSGMAKMLDFF

-185 ERKRLELKNKKERMV
+185 ERKRLEHIKNKERMV

-211 KQGSER
+211 KQESER
-217 EEQRKNEELKKQ
+217 EEQRRNEELKKQ
-229 EELIKQEEERK
+229 EELRKQEEERK
-240 KKEEQERLEKLRK
+240 KKEEQERLEK
-253 EEEARKKE
+253 
-261 EERLEKM
+261 
-268 RKEAELQ
+268 Q
-275 KKQEQERLE
+275 C
-284 KLHKEEEEK
+284 
-293 KKQEQ
+293 
-298 ERLEKL
+298 
-304 RREEEARK
+304 REEEARK

-331 KKANLASRVSKVHVD
+331 KKTNLASRISKVHVD

-361 HPCCTYD
+361 HPCCTFD
-368 YTHSIRWNINRQL
+368 PTQSIKWNIDRQERL
-381 RLSRWSRK
+381 RK
-389 TDWLRLHLLRALR
+389 ACKKKDWLRNHLIRALY
-402 TAYSIYP
+402 TAYYIYP
-409 NSINSTEG
+409 YDINSKEG
-417 KRILKRDLEA
+417 KRILKRELEA
-427 FKKRYNG
+427 FEKRPNG
-434 WYTYGDPYNNTI
+434 WYTYGEPYNNTI
-446 TYGYRKNGAIDTAYT
+446 TNGYRRNGAIDTAYT
-461 EFVNYIIEN
+461 EFVSYVLEN

-475 PYNPT
+475 
-480 GEFIRKPHPED
+480 K

>member
-51 FTMTNSKLDPE
+51 FTMTNSELDPE
-62 GVEPITVT
+62 GVEPVTVT

-179 DMKREA
+179 DMKQEA

-211 KQGSER
+211 KQESER
-217 EEQRKNEELKKQ
+217 EEQRKNEEL
-229 EELIKQEEERK
+229 
-240 KKEEQERLEKLRK
+240 ERLEKQRK
-253 EEEARKKE
+253 DEEFRKKE

-268 RKEAELQ
+268 RIEAELQ

-284 KLHKEEEEK
+284 KLQKEEEEK

-298 ERLEKL
+298 EKIEIQLIEK
-304 RREEEARK
+304 
-312 KKEEEEQKKRDWD
+312 EEQKKRA
-325 KFIEQR
+325 EQER
-331 KKANLASRVSKVHVD
+331 EWYKKIDPKKRVRFANRMSRMHINPYS
-346 PQKPFALPPTNSGKP
+346 PFALPSTKRGNP
-361 HPCCTYD
+361 HPECTFD
-368 YTHSIRWNINRQL
+368 STQSISWNIARQEQLL
-381 RLSRWSRK
+381 RYATK
-389 TDWLRLHLLRALR
+389 KDWMRMHLLLALR
-402 TAYSIYP
+402 TAKKIYP
-409 NSINSTEG
+409 YDIKSRQAKSILEYE
-417 KRILKRDLEA
+417 LKN
-427 FKKRYNG
+427 FQPRYAG
-434 WYTYGDPYNNTI
+434 WYGHGEPFNNNLPN
-446 TYGYRKNGAIDTAYT
+446 GYRKYGAIDTVFT
-461 EFVNYIIEN
+461 EFVGYVLEN

-475 PYNPT
+475 
-480 GEFIRKPHPED
+480 K

>member
-31 AACVRAQAEAAQT
+31 AACVRAQAEAAHT

-51 FTMTNSKLDPE
+51 FTMTNSELDPE

-91 IPYMHIDYVNLNFTA
+91 IPYMHIDYIDLNFTA

-129 DDEQS
+129 NDEQS

-179 DMKREA
+179 DMKRET

-200 GALVNALAEYK
+200 GALVHALAEYK
-211 KQGSER
+211 KQESER

-229 EELIKQEEERK
+229 EELRKQEEE
-240 KKEEQERLEKLRK
+240 
-253 EEEARKKE
+253 
-261 EERLEKM
+261 
-268 RKEAELQ
+268 
-275 KKQEQERLE
+275 
-284 KLHKEEEEK
+284 
-293 KKQEQ
+293 
-298 ERLEKL
+298 
-304 RREEEARK
+304 RK

-331 KKANLASRVSKVHVD
+331 KKANLASRVSSVHVD
-346 PQKPFALPPTNSGKP
+346 PQKPFALPPTNSGKA
-361 HPCCTYD
+361 HPCCTFD
-368 YTHSIRWNINRQL
+368 PTQSIKWNIDRQEKL
-381 RLSRWSRK
+381 RK
-389 TDWLRLHLLRALR
+389 ACKKKDWLRNHLIRALY
-402 TAYSIYP
+402 TAYYIYP
-409 NSINSTEG
+409 YDINSKEG
-417 KRILKRDLEA
+417 KRILKRELEA
-427 FKKRYNG
+427 FEKRPNG
-434 WYTYGDPYNNTI
+434 WYTYGEPYNNTI
-446 TYGYRKNGAIDTAYT
+446 TNGYRRNGAIDTAYT
-461 EFVNYIIEN
+461 EFVSYVLEN

-475 PYNPT
+475 
-480 GEFIRKPHPED
+480 K

>member
-51 FTMTNSKLDPE
+51 FTMTNSELDSE

-91 IPYMHIDYVNLNFTA
+91 IPYMHIDYIDLNFTA
-106 DITACDDGKMEA
+106 DITACDDGKIEA

-179 DMKREA
+179 DMKRET
-185 ERKRLELKNKKERMV
+185 ERKRLEHIKKKERMV

-211 KQGSER
+211 KQESER
-217 EEQRKNEELKKQ
+217 EEQRRNEELKKQ
-229 EELIKQEEERK
+229 EELRKQEEERK

-253 EEEARKKE
+253 
-261 EERLEKM
+261 
-268 RKEAELQ
+268 
-275 KKQEQERLE
+275 
-284 KLHKEEEEK
+284 
-293 KKQEQ
+293 
-298 ERLEKL
+298 
-304 RREEEARK
+304 EEEARK

-331 KKANLASRVSKVHVD
+331 KKANLASRISKVHVD
-346 PQKPFALPPTNSGKP
+346 PQKPFALPPTNSGKA
-361 HPCCTYD
+361 HPCCTFD
-368 YTHSIRWNINRQL
+368 PTQSIKWNIDRQEKL
-381 RLSRWSRK
+381 RK
-389 TDWLRLHLLRALR
+389 ACKKKDWLRNHLIRALY
-402 TAYSIYP
+402 TAYYIYP
-409 NSINSTEG
+409 YDINSKEG
-417 KRILKRDLEA
+417 KRILKRELEA
-427 FKKRYNG
+427 FEKRPNG
-434 WYTYGDPYNNTI
+434 WYTYGEPYNNTI
-446 TYGYRKNGAIDTAYT
+446 TNGYRRNGAIDTAYT
-461 EFVNYIIEN
+461 EFVSYILEN
-470 ERKRN
+470 ERKRD
-475 PYNPT
+475 
-480 GEFIRKPHPED
+480 K

>member
-31 AACVRAQAEAAQT
+31 AACVRAQAEAAHT

-51 FTMTNSKLDPE
+51 FTMTNSELDPE

-174 PQQVE
+174 PKQVE
-179 DMKREA
+179 DMKRET
-185 ERKRLELKNKKERMV
+185 ERKRLELKNKKRRMV

-211 KQGSER
+211 KQETER
-217 EEQRKNEELKKQ
+217 KEQRRNEEL
-229 EELIKQEEERK
+229 
-240 KKEEQERLEKLRK
+240 ERLEKQRK
-253 EEEARKKE
+253 DEEFRKKE

-268 RKEAELQ
+268 RIEAELQ
-275 KKQEQERLE
+275 KKQEQEKLE
-284 KLHKEEEEK
+284 KLQKEEEEK

-298 ERLEKL
+298 EKIEIQLIEK
-304 RREEEARK
+304 
-312 KKEEEEQKKRDWD
+312 EEQKKRA
-325 KFIEQR
+325 EQER
-331 KKANLASRVSKVHVD
+331 EWYKKIDPKKRVRFANRMSRMHINPYS
-346 PQKPFALPPTNSGKP
+346 PFALPSTKRGNP
-361 HPCCTYD
+361 HPECTFD
-368 YTHSIRWNINRQL
+368 STQSISWNIARQEQLL
-381 RLSRWSRK
+381 RYATK
-389 TDWLRLHLLRALR
+389 KDWMRMHLLLALR
-402 TAYSIYP
+402 TAKKIYP
-409 NSINSTEG
+409 YDIKSRQAKSILEYE
-417 KRILKRDLEA
+417 LKN
-427 FKKRYNG
+427 FQPRYAG
-434 WYTYGDPYNNTI
+434 WYGHGEPFNNNLPN
-446 TYGYRKNGAIDTAYT
+446 GYRKYGAIDTVFT
-461 EFVNYIIEN
+461 EFVGYVLEN
-470 ERKRN
+470 ERKRD
-475 PYNPT
+475 
-480 GEFIRKPHPED
+480 K

>member
-51 FTMTNSKLDPE
+51 FTMTNSELDPE

-91 IPYMHIDYVNLNFTA
+91 IPYMHIDYIDLNFTA
-106 DITACDDGKMEA
+106 DITACDDGKIEA

-179 DMKREA
+179 DMKRET
-185 ERKRLELKNKKERMV
+185 ERKRLERIKKKERMV

-211 KQGSER
+211 KQESER
-217 EEQRKNEELKKQ
+217 EEQRRNEELKKQ
-229 EELIKQEEERK
+229 EELRKQEEERK
-240 KKEEQERLEKLRK
+240 KKE
-253 EEEARKKE
+253 
-261 EERLEKM
+261 
-268 RKEAELQ
+268 
-275 KKQEQERLE
+275 
-284 KLHKEEEEK
+284 
-293 KKQEQ
+293 EQ

-331 KKANLASRVSKVHVD
+331 KKANLASRISKVHVD
-346 PQKPFALPPTNSGKP
+346 PQKPFALPPTNSGKA
-361 HPCCTYD
+361 HPCCTFD
-368 YTHSIRWNINRQL
+368 PTQSIKWNIDRQEKL
-381 RLSRWSRK
+381 RKASK
-389 TDWLRLHLLRALR
+389 KKDWLRNHLIRALY
-402 TAYSIYP
+402 TAYYIYP
-409 NSINSTEG
+409 YDINSKEG
-417 KRILKRDLEA
+417 KRILKRELEA
-427 FKKRYNG
+427 FEKRPNG
-434 WYTYGDPYNNTI
+434 WYTYGEPYNNTI
-446 TYGYRKNGAIDTAYT
+446 TNGYRRNGAIDTAYT
-461 EFVNYIIEN
+461 EFVSYILEN
-470 ERKRN
+470 ERKRD
-475 PYNPT
+475 
-480 GEFIRKPHPED
+480 K

>member
-51 FTMTNSKLDPE
+51 FTMTNSELDPE

-106 DITACDDGKMEA
+106 DITACDDEKMEA

-179 DMKREA
+179 DMKRET

-211 KQGSER
+211 KQESER
-217 EEQRKNEELKKQ
+217 EEQRRNEELKKQ
-229 EELIKQEEERK
+229 EELRKQEEE
-240 KKEEQERLEKLRK
+240 
-253 EEEARKKE
+253 
-261 EERLEKM
+261 
-268 RKEAELQ
+268 
-275 KKQEQERLE
+275 
-284 KLHKEEEEK
+284 
-293 KKQEQ
+293 
-298 ERLEKL
+298 
-304 RREEEARK
+304 RK

-331 KKANLASRVSKVHVD
+331 KKANLASRISKVHVD

-389 TDWLRLHLLRALR
+389 KDWLRLHLLRALR

>member
-51 FTMTNSKLDPE
+51 FTMTNSELDPE

-91 IPYMHIDYVNLNFTA
+91 IPYMHIDYIDLNFTA
-106 DITACDDGKMEA
+106 DITACDDGKIEA

-179 DMKREA
+179 DMKRET
-185 ERKRLELKNKKERMV
+185 ERKRLEHIKKKERMV

-211 KQGSER
+211 KQESER
-217 EEQRKNEELKKQ
+217 EEQRRNEELKKQ
-229 EELIKQEEERK
+229 EELRKQEEERK
-240 KKEEQERLEKLRK
+240 KKEEQEKLEKLRK
-253 EEEARKKE
+253 
-261 EERLEKM
+261 
-268 RKEAELQ
+268 
-275 KKQEQERLE
+275 
-284 KLHKEEEEK
+284 
-293 KKQEQ
+293 
-298 ERLEKL
+298 
-304 RREEEARK
+304 EEEARK

-331 KKANLASRVSKVHVD
+331 KKANLASRISKVHVD
-346 PQKPFALPPTNSGKP
+346 PQKPFALPPTNSGKA
-361 HPCCTYD
+361 HPCCTFD
-368 YTHSIRWNINRQL
+368 PTQSIKWNIDRQEKL
-381 RLSRWSRK
+381 RK
-389 TDWLRLHLLRALR
+389 ACKKKDWLRNHLIRALY
-402 TAYSIYP
+402 TAYYIYP
-409 NSINSTEG
+409 YDINSKEG
-417 KRILKRDLEA
+417 KRILKRELEA
-427 FKKRYNG
+427 FEKRPNG
-434 WYTYGDPYNNTI
+434 WYTYGEPYNNTI
-446 TYGYRKNGAIDTAYT
+446 TNGYRRNGAIDTAYT
-461 EFVNYIIEN
+461 EFVSYILEN
-470 ERKRN
+470 ERKRD
-475 PYNPT
+475 
-480 GEFIRKPHPED
+480 K

>member
-31 AACVRAQAEAAQT
+31 AACVRAQAEAAHT

-51 FTMTNSKLDPE
+51 FTMTNSELDPE
-62 GVEPITVT
+62 GIEPITVT

-91 IPYMHIDYVNLNFTA
+91 IPYMHIDYIDLNFTA

-129 DDEQS
+129 NDEQS

-163 TNNLIVHDTLT
+163 SNNLIVHDTLT

-179 DMKREA
+179 DIKREA

-211 KQGSER
+211 KQETER
-217 EEQRKNEELKKQ
+217 KEQRRNEEL
-229 EELIKQEEERK
+229 
-240 KKEEQERLEKLRK
+240 ERLEKQRK
-253 EEEARKKE
+253 DEEFRKKE

-268 RKEAELQ
+268 RIEAELQ

-284 KLHKEEEEK
+284 KLQKEEEEK

-304 RREEEARK
+304 QKEEEEK
-312 KKEEEEQKKRDWD
+312 KKQEQEKIEIQLIEKEEQKKRA
-325 KFIEQR
+325 EQER
-331 KKANLASRVSKVHVD
+331 EWYKKIDPKKRVRFANRMSRMHINPYS
-346 PQKPFALPPTNSGKP
+346 PFALPSTKRGNP
-361 HPCCTYD
+361 HPECTFD
-368 YTHSIRWNINRQL
+368 STQSISWNIVRQEQLL
-381 RLSRWSRK
+381 RYATK
-389 TDWLRLHLLRALR
+389 KDWMRMHLLLALR
-402 TAYSIYP
+402 TAKKIYP
-409 NSINSTEG
+409 YDIKSRQAKSILEYE
-417 KRILKRDLEA
+417 LKN
-427 FKKRYNG
+427 FQPRYAG
-434 WYTYGDPYNNTI
+434 WYGHGEPFNNNLPN
-446 TYGYRKNGAIDTAYT
+446 GYRKYGAIDTVFT
-461 EFVNYIIEN
+461 EFVGYVLEN

-475 PYNPT
+475 
-480 GEFIRKPHPED
+480 K

>member
-51 FTMTNSKLDPE
+51 FTMTNSELDPE

-106 DITACDDGKMEA
+106 DITACDDGKIEA

-174 PQQVE
+174 PKQVE

-185 ERKRLELKNKKERMV
+185 ERKGLELKNKKRRMV

-211 KQGSER
+211 KQESER
-217 EEQRKNEELKKQ
+217 EEQRRNEEL
-229 EELIKQEEERK
+229 
-240 KKEEQERLEKLRK
+240 ERLEKQRK
-253 EEEARKKE
+253 DEEFRKKE

-268 RKEAELQ
+268 RIEAELQ

-298 ERLEKL
+298 ERLEIQLIEK
-304 RREEEARK
+304 
-312 KKEEEEQKKRDWD
+312 EEQKKRA
-325 KFIEQR
+325 EQER
-331 KKANLASRVSKVHVD
+331 EWYKKIDPKKRVRFANRMSRMHIN
-346 PQKPFALPPTNSGKP
+346 PYRPFALPSTKRGNP
-361 HPCCTYD
+361 HPECTFD
-368 YTHSIRWNINRQL
+368 STQSISWNIVRQEQLL
-381 RLSRWSRK
+381 RYATK
-389 TDWLRLHLLRALR
+389 KDWMRMHLLLALR
-402 TAYSIYP
+402 TAKKIYP
-409 NSINSTEG
+409 YDIKSRQAKSILEYE
-417 KRILKRDLEA
+417 LKN
-427 FKKRYNG
+427 FQPRYAG
-434 WYTYGDPYNNTI
+434 WYGHGEPFNNNLPN
-446 TYGYRKNGAIDTAYT
+446 GYRKYGAIDTVFT
-461 EFVNYIIEN
+461 EFVGYVLEN

-475 PYNPT
+475 
-480 GEFIRKPHPED
+480 K

>member
-1 MADGPNT
+1 MADGPNR

-51 FTMTNSKLDPE
+51 FTMTNSELDPE

-134 VSVESKMGINVRAST
+134 VSVESKMGINVRASA

-179 DMKREA
+179 DMKREN

-211 KQGSER
+211 KQEKER

-229 EELIKQEEERK
+229 EELRKQEEERK

-253 EEEARKKE
+253 
-261 EERLEKM
+261 
-268 RKEAELQ
+268 
-275 KKQEQERLE
+275 
-284 KLHKEEEEK
+284 
-293 KKQEQ
+293 
-298 ERLEKL
+298 
-304 RREEEARK
+304 EEEARK

-331 KKANLASRVSKVHVD
+331 KKANLASRISKVHVD
-346 PQKPFALPPTNSGKP
+346 PQKPFALPPTNSGKA
-361 HPCCTYD
+361 HPCCTFD
-368 YTHSIRWNINRQL
+368 PTQSIKWNIDRQEKL
-381 RLSRWSRK
+381 RK
-389 TDWLRLHLLRALR
+389 ACKKKDWLRNHLIRALY
-402 TAYSIYP
+402 TAYYIYP
-409 NSINSTEG
+409 YDINSKEG
-417 KRILKRDLEA
+417 KRILKRELEA
-427 FKKRYNG
+427 FEKRPNG
-434 WYTYGDPYNNTI
+434 WYTYGEPYNNTI
-446 TYGYRKNGAIDTAYT
+446 TNGYRRNGAIDTAYT
-461 EFVNYIIEN
+461 EFVSYVLEN

-475 PYNPT
+475 
-480 GEFIRKPHPED
+480 K

>member
-51 FTMTNSKLDPE
+51 FTMTNSELDPE

-91 IPYMHIDYVNLNFTA
+91 IPYMHIDYIDLNFTA
-106 DITACDDGKMEA
+106 DITACDDGKIEA

-174 PQQVE
+174 PQQV
-179 DMKREA
+179 KRET
-185 ERKRLELKNKKERMV
+185 ERKRLEHIKKKERMV

-211 KQGSER
+211 KQESER
-217 EEQRKNEELKKQ
+217 EEQRRNEELKKQ
-229 EELIKQEEERK
+229 EELRKQEEERK

-253 EEEARKKE
+253 
-261 EERLEKM
+261 
-268 RKEAELQ
+268 
-275 KKQEQERLE
+275 
-284 KLHKEEEEK
+284 
-293 KKQEQ
+293 
-298 ERLEKL
+298 
-304 RREEEARK
+304 EEEARK

-331 KKANLASRVSKVHVD
+331 KKANLASRISKVHVD
-346 PQKPFALPPTNSGKP
+346 PQKPFALPPTNSGKA
-361 HPCCTYD
+361 HPCCTFD
-368 YTHSIRWNINRQL
+368 PTQSIKWNIDRQEKL
-381 RLSRWSRK
+381 RK
-389 TDWLRLHLLRALR
+389 ACKKKDWLRNHLIRALY
-402 TAYSIYP
+402 TAYYIYP
-409 NSINSTEG
+409 YDINSKEG
-417 KRILKRDLEA
+417 KRILKRELEA
-427 FKKRYNG
+427 FEKRPNG
-434 WYTYGDPYNNTI
+434 WYTYGEPYNNTI
-446 TYGYRKNGAIDTAYT
+446 TNGYRRNGAIDTAYT
-461 EFVNYIIEN
+461 EFVSYILEN
-470 ERKRN
+470 ERKRD
-475 PYNPT
+475 
-480 GEFIRKPHPED
+480 K